1 MQLFVFYIIILIVKF
16 IFKEMDYNPIKES
29 NKKIIE
35 KEIKNKR
42 VKTNLIV
49 KTPTAKYYRCL
60 GLVRNQFPT
69 QQLIENHY
77 KEMKNY
83 FADKVNYI
91 DVYKDIN
98 AIDDAKFYLT
108 DRLNYLNQSLS

>member
-1 MQLFVFYIIILIVKF
+1 
-16 IFKEMDYNPIKES
+16 
-29 NKKIIE
+29 
-35 KEIKNKR
+35 
-42 VKTNLIV
+42 
-49 KTPTAKYYRCL
+49 
-60 GLVRNQFPT
+60 
-69 QQLIENHY
+69 
-77 KEMKNY
+77 MKNY

>member
-1 MQLFVFYIIILIVKF
+1 MQLFFFYVIMLIVKF
-16 IFKEMDYNPIKES
+16 IFKEMNYDPIKES

-35 KEIKNKR
+35 KEIKNKI

-69 QQLIENHY
+69 QQIIENHY
-77 KEMKNY
+77 VGIKNY
-83 FADKVNYI
+83 FGDKVNYI

-98 AIDDAKFYLT
+98 ALDDAKGYLT
-108 DRLNYLNQSLS
+108 DRLKYLNHLN